1 MPSIESCPM
10 PLPSQRRHDLR
21 QTIQTLEGLT
31 PEDRSAL
38 LGLLAETKRYGL
50 VWEDKPEDAHEL
62 LREQIPVFKEDE
74 SRRIVATRRSLSDS
88 PQGDRIEGPVD
99 DAPHHVLIEG
109 DNLHALAALQYTH
122 AGQVDVIY
130 IDPPYNTGNKDF
142 RYNDDYV
149 DKDDAYRH
157 SKWLAFMERR
167 LKLAKQLLSPHGIIL
182 ASIDDNEG
190 MSLKLLLDSIF
201 GEANFIDTLAIEI
214 STTSGPKT
222 VNAQQGQIVKNSE
235 FIHIYSSSN
244 EAAKIQRTP
253 LLDGID
259 FYDTHYSAWLHDD
272 GTLGSVSEQMLSDH
286 SVSQDI
292 SKYDLFERGKFS
304 IKNMDRLLSVS
315 EAARNFIVTNLE
327 RIASIDRPPVSASN
341 QFVEVGKW
349 KKFEVSHRS
358 YFLTTLANGTLRALM
373 PLSLN
378 YRMSDDYRPRFG
390 RTVIRGDLW
399 KGFHQDMGNVA
410 KEGGVEFSNGKKPIR
425 LIKQLI
431 KWTNVSDGRTILD
444 FFAGS
449 GTTLHATMA
458 LNAEDGGKRQ
468 CILVTNNENKICEE
482 VTYERNK
489 RVIQGY
495 TTPKGEQVAGLTA
508 NHLHY
513 FKTEFV
519 KREPTLKNR
528 RQLMKLSVDLL
539 RLKENAWDRIE
550 ALCVKNEVEA
560 FRGKDFTLFVVLDTD
575 AIPTVIGHIKAQLGR
590 SKVYVFSP
598 GAYAWDEEFEE
609 VRERID
615 LCALPE
621 AIYRALEP
629 HLPAVKRIADEVAA

>member
-1 MPSIESCPM
+1 MPPKSI
-10 PLPSQRRHDLR
+10 QRDRLR

-62 LREQIPVFKEDE
+62 LREEIPVFKEDP
-74 SRRIVATRRSLSDS
+74 SRRITASS
-88 PQGDRIEGPVD
+88 E

-149 DKDDAYRH
+149 DKDDAWRH
-157 SKWLAFMERR
+157 SKWLSFMKKR
-167 LKLAKQLLSPHGIIL
+167 LELSKRLLAEAGVLFI
-182 ASIDDNEG
+182 SIDDIEMPQIRTLCDEIFPGGFVACCPVVMNLKGNPDSYGFADTHEYLIVVLNNKESRQFGTFQIDDDKIDSWEEDDYG
-190 MSLKLLLDSIF
+190 MYKR
-201 GEANFIDTLAIEI
+201 ADTLRRTGQDASRERRPKGWFPVFITQERKVYADLNDAPRHPSDTTIYPINEAGEQLSWTWSRKKIIEESHNLQVIDGRNGLNIYKKQRPQIGDLPTAKPKSFLYRPEYSTSTSTNELKKILGTKAFNAPKPVPFLHDLLII
-214 STTSGPKT
+214 SNS
-222 VNAQQGQIVKNSE
+222 KNS
-235 FIHIYSSSN
+235 
-244 EAAKIQRTP
+244 
-253 LLDGID
+253 L
-259 FYDTHYSAWLHDD
+259 
-272 GTLGSVSEQMLSDH
+272 
-286 SVSQDI
+286 
-292 SKYDLFERGKFS
+292 
-304 IKNMDRLLSVS
+304 
-315 EAARNFIVTNLE
+315 
-327 RIASIDRPPVSASN
+327 
-341 QFVEVGKW
+341 
-349 KKFEVSHRS
+349 
-358 YFLTTLANGTLRALM
+358 
-373 PLSLN
+373 
-378 YRMSDDYRPRFG
+378 
-390 RTVIRGDLW
+390 
-399 KGFHQDMGNVA
+399 
-410 KEGGVEFSNGKKPIR
+410 
-425 LIKQLI
+425 
-431 KWTNVSDGRTILD
+431 ILD

-513 FKTEFV
+513 FKTDFV
-519 KREPTLKNR
+519 KREPSLKNR

-539 RLKENAWDRIE
+539 RLKENAWDRSE
-550 ALCVKNEVEA
+550 ALCVKNELEA
-560 FRGKDFTLFVVLDTD
+560 FQGKEFTLFVVLDTD
-575 AIPTVIGHIKAQLGR
+575 AIPTVIGHIKAQSGKA
-590 SKVYVFSP
+590 KVYVFSP

-615 LCALPE
+615 LCAVPE